1 MKQRGAA
8 GRVLSDMN
16 LIAAL
21 SARDT
26 RGATAD
32 TRDATA
38 IVAALYGEHALGLTR
53 LAQVM
58 LGDRAA
64 AEDVVHDAF
73 CGLCRR
79 WDHLADPRKAARTG
93 RCWPGSPRAASPPR

>member
-1 MKQRGAA
+1 
-8 GRVLSDMN
+8 MN

-38 IVAALYGEHALGLTR
+38 IDCQQH
-53 LAQVM
+53 
-58 LGDRAA
+58 
-64 AEDVVHDAF
+64 
-73 CGLCRR
+73 
-79 WDHLADPRKAARTG
+79 P
-93 RCWPGSPRAASPPR
+93 